1 MNSCAIELWTF
12 VKGKDLTLNDEK
24 KLATLD
30 WKDYADSGDLVEKIV
45 AAFGFPKED
54 KRR

>member
-1 MNSCAIELWTF
+1 
-12 VKGKDLTLNDEK
+12 LTLNDEK